1 MIQYEVRLPG
11 KDIFWFNDAV
21 TGGFSTMEELLD
33 GFEALQK
40 KYPGQIPEELVKALR
55 DKERRI

>member
-21 TGGFSTMEELLD
+21 TGGYGSMEELLE
-33 GFEALQK
+33 GFEALQR
-40 KYPGQIPEELVKALR
+40 KYPDQIPEELAKALR
-55 DKERRI
+55 DKERR